1 MDDLFWATST
11 QMAGLAPFF
20 PKSRG
25 RRRVDD
31 RRVLGGIVFVNR
43 NGLRWRDAPGAYGS
57 SKTLCN
63 RWVRWSRMAVF
74 ARMLLALAEAEQDV
88 GTGMIDAIHLKTHRT
103 AVSLRGQKGG
113 AAASSDA
120 PRAA

>member
-1 MDDLFWATST
+1 
-11 QMAGLAPFF
+11 
-20 PKSRG
+20 
-25 RRRVDD
+25 
-31 RRVLGGIVFVNR
+31 
-43 NGLRWRDAPGAYGS
+43 
-57 SKTLCN
+57 
-63 RWVRWSRMAVF
+63 MAVF